1 MTALLHMQHP
11 NRKKNFTIGQTLG
24 FGFGAIFALML
35 ISNGILQ
42 ITRRQ
47 AGKAMADVIL
57 AHEIQFRL
65 ENIEKISIQA
75 ETGQRGF
82 LYTGNE
88 AFLEPYTDARQQV
101 FLNIEDLGKQI
112 KDENQRIKLEALAE
126 LFETRMTYL
135 EETITLAKAGKVEEV
150 KRRVSAGE
158 GRQLMTQI
166 ETAILDMETAEEEI
180 LSERNIV
187 AQKAH
192 NLENIVILSKITSI
206 LGLGLLVLWGTNRI
220 IQQSLETALDAAES
234 VATGDLTHPIEIN
247 SNDSIGKLLIAVKN
261 MTQSLNDLISQV
273 SQSGIQVTRSA
284 TQIASSSRQLEATMT
299 EQAASTSEITVT
311 AQEIA
316 TSANELAHTVEQ
328 VATMANNTTSVASDG
343 QKKLTQMETTIR
355 QLAQATES
363 IATKLGLIND
373 KANNINTVVTTITKV
388 AEQTNLLSLNAAIE
402 AEKAGEY
409 GAGFAV
415 VSREIRRLADQ
426 TAVATL
432 EIETMVK
439 DMQSA
444 VSTGVME
451 MDKFSQNINHGVA
464 DVQDISGQIN
474 LIIEQIRSLSP
485 QFEMASKGM
494 GEQSQRGQQIR
505 DAMEQLN
512 DTSQQTF
519 GAMQESN
526 QSIHQLNEVV
536 QNLQQEISRFKVA

>member
-1 MTALLHMQHP
+1 MQQLI
-11 NRKKNFTIGQTLG
+11 RKNNLTIGQTLG
-24 FGFGAIFALML
+24 FGFGAIFFMVLV
-35 ISNGILQ
+35 SNLILQ
-42 ITRRQ
+42 LSHDR
-47 AGKAMADVIL
+47 ADKATDDVIL
-57 AHEIQFRL
+57 AHKIQFEL
-65 ENIEKISIQA
+65 EKVQKLSVEA

-88 AFLEPYTDARQQV
+88 SFLAPYTAARSKLSENFRQ
-101 FLNIEDLGKQI
+101 LESQI
-112 KDENQRIKLEALAE
+112 KDEAQQERLTELEKI
-126 LFETRMTYL
+126 FNTRMTYL
-135 EETITLAKAGKVEEV
+135 EETINLARSGQEDEV
-150 KRRVSAGE
+150 KNRVSGGE
-158 GRQLMTQI
+158 GRQLMAQI
-166 ETAILDMETAEEEI
+166 ESAILEMENAEDDILAERQQTARE
-180 LSERNIV
+180 
-187 AQKAH
+187 AKAFA
-192 NLENIVILSKITSI
+192 IAVVWIKITSI
-206 LGLGLLVLWGTNRI
+206 IGLGLLILWATNRI
-220 IQQSLETALDAAES
+220 IQQSIDKALDAAES
-234 VATGDLTHPIEIN
+234 VAIGDLTHPIEIT
-247 SNDSIGKLLIAVKN
+247 SDDSIGKLLGAIKN

-273 SQSGIQVTRSA
+273 SQSGIQVTSSA

-316 TSANELAHTVEQ
+316 TSADALAQTVEQ
-328 VATMANNTTSVASDG
+328 VATMANNTASVASDG
-343 QKKLTQMETTIR
+343 QQKLTQMEATIR

-363 IATKLGLIND
+363 IAMKLGLIND

-432 EIETMVK
+432 EIEAMVQ

-451 MDKFSQNINHGVA
+451 MDKFSQSINHGVV
-464 DVQDISGQIN
+464 DVQTISSQIN
-474 LIIEQIRSLSP
+474 LIIEQIQSLSP

-494 GEQSQRGQQIR
+494 DTQSQRGQQIR
-505 DAMEQLN
+505 EAMEQLN

-519 GAMQESN
+519 SAMQESN
-526 QSIHQLNEVV
+526 LSINQLNDVV
-536 QNLQQEISRFKVA
+536 QSLQQEISRFKVSA

>member
-1 MTALLHMQHP
+1 MQHRT
-11 NRKKNFTIGQTLG
+11 RKYNFTIGQTLG
-24 FGFGAIFALML
+24 FGFGAIFVLL
-35 ISNGILQ
+35 LLSNAILQ
-42 ITRRQ
+42 VSRRQ
-47 AGKAMADVIL
+47 ANKAMADVIL
-57 AHEIQFRL
+57 AHEIQFKL

-88 AFLEPYTDARQQV
+88 AFLEPYTKAQQQV
-101 FLNIEDLGKQI
+101 FSNIETLDEQI
-112 KDENQRIKLEALAE
+112 TDAGQRKKLNELTE
-126 LFETRMTYL
+126 LFQTRMAYL
-135 EETITLAKAGKVEEV
+135 EETINLAKAGKVDEV
-150 KRRVSAGE
+150 KNRVSAGE
-158 GRQLMTQI
+158 GRQLMAQI
-166 ETAILDMETAEEEI
+166 ETAILDMEAAEGEI
-180 LSERNIV
+180 LSERQIV
-187 AQKAH
+187 AEKAH
-192 NLENIVILSKITSI
+192 DLENIVILSQIIGI
-206 LGLGLLVLWGTNRI
+206 LGLGLLILWGTNRT

-234 VATGDLTHPIEIN
+234 VATGDLTHPIEVV
-247 SNDSIGKLLIAVKN
+247 SNDAVGKLLTAVKN
-261 MTQSLNDLISQV
+261 MTESLNDLISKV

-299 EQAASTSEITVT
+299 EQTASTSEITVT
-311 AQEIA
+311 AKEIA
-316 TSANELAHTVEQ
+316 TSADELAQTVEQ
-328 VATMANNTTSVASDG
+328 VAIMANTTTSVASDG

-355 QLAQATES
+355 QLALATEN

-464 DVQDISGQIN
+464 DVQDISSQIN
-474 LIIEQIRSLSP
+474 LIIEQIQSLSP

-505 DAMEQLN
+505 NAMEQLN

-536 QNLQQEISRFKVA
+536 QTLQQELSRFKVA

>member
-1 MTALLHMQHP
+1 MQQRIPKYHL
-11 NRKKNFTIGQTLG
+11 TIGQTLG
-24 FGFGAIFALML
+24 FGFGIMFIL
-35 ISNGILQ
+35 ILVTNYILQ
-42 ITRRQ
+42 KTHDQ
-47 AGKAMADVIL
+47 AYAASEDVIL
-57 AHEIQFRL
+57 AHKIQFEL
-65 ENIEKISIQA
+65 EHLEKLSVAA

-88 AFLEPYTDARQQV
+88 SFLEPYTLAQQKLTENIRQ
-101 FLNIEDLGKQI
+101 LREKI
-112 KDENQRIKLEALAE
+112 KDEAQQQRLTSLEAK
-126 LFETRMTYL
+126 FKTRMGYL
-135 EETITLAKAGKVEEV
+135 EETIALAKAGKEDEV
-150 KRRVSAGE
+150 KRRVVAGE
-158 GRQLMTQI
+158 GRQLMEEI
-166 ETAILDMETAEEEI
+166 ELAILAMEDAEEEI
-180 LSERNIV
+180 LSNRQLAAQAARNHALTVVWMKIV
-187 AQKAH
+187 V
-192 NLENIVILSKITSI
+192 LI
-206 LGLGLLVLWGTNRI
+206 GLGLLILWATNRI
-220 IQQSLETALDAAES
+220 IQQSIEKALAAAES
-234 VATGDLTHPIEIN
+234 VATGDLTHPIEIT
-247 SNDSIGKLLIAVKN
+247 SDDSIGKLLGAIKN
-261 MTQSLNDLISQV
+261 MTGNLNDLISQV
-273 SQSGIQVTRSA
+273 SESGIQVTRSA
-284 TQIASSSRQLEATMT
+284 TQISSSSRQLEATMT

-316 TSANELAHTVEQ
+316 STADELAQTVEQ
-328 VATMANNTTSVASDG
+328 VAIMANNTADVASNG
-343 QKKLTQMETTIR
+343 QQQLTQMESTIR

-432 EIETMVK
+432 EIETMVQ

-451 MDKFSQNINHGVA
+451 MDKFSKNINQGVG
-464 DVQDISGQIN
+464 DVQTISSQIK
-474 LIIEQIRSLSP
+474 LIIEQIQGLTP

-494 GEQSQRGQQIR
+494 DTQSQRGQQIR
-505 DAMEQLN
+505 EAMEQLN

-526 QSIHQLNEVV
+526 QSITQLNQVV
-536 QNLQQEISRFKVA
+536 QSLQQEISRFKVNATA